1 MKASDLRARTTE
13 DLQELK
19 ASMKKDLF
27 SQRMKNFTNQLDD
40 TSLLRKARRDIARV
54 EGILRER
61 TQAPAATGGNAS

>member
-13 DLQELK
+13 DLLELK
-19 ASMKKDLF
+19 ASMNKDLF

-61 TQAPAATGGNAS
+61 AQAPAVTGGDAS

>member
-61 TQAPAATGGNAS
+61 TQAPAATGGDAS

>member
-61 TQAPAATGGNAS
+61 AQAPAVTGGDAS

>member
-61 TQAPAATGGNAS
+61 VQAPAATGGNAS